1 MTQKIDIGVNANTGQ
16 AEASVK
22 GIERAADGVADA
34 LDNINKK
41 AKSAAEGLREVEDQ
55 TRRLRNTQEILK
67 REFGR
72 DISSRDA
79 DAFLKN
85 FDRMRNG
92 RGIGSRNVR
101 GFDGFENWYQGHS
114 SIFKN
119 QNDAAAHR
127 RRVLA
132 MGMQGTSDAAH
143 NGAPPPP
150 DSNTPAPQA
159 GPDFGRGVQ
168 RAQSMALAFGKSML
182 ALAGLNSIVGMAGS
196 AVDMSTEENVGL
208 DTLKRSAGDLSI
220 DFQKLRDEVRGSTEG
235 LGVTYVEAARLGQ
248 QFAKTA
254 GNLERAGIGGNV
266 RAGIGLSRSYG
277 LDPTEGVQFFGTM
290 KRMGVTSGDEQSAR
304 KLALMIGDAVNE
316 GGYIAKAD
324 EMLSAVAD
332 YATQLTRITLS
343 SPNVGDYAAM
353 LASLV
358 KTGLPGLDPQGAAA
372 LMSAADGS
380 VRRGGGMGEAGL
392 NFSYAAL
399 RNYSPGIDP
408 VSAQAMM
415 SGGLFGTTE
424 NTFGS
429 GTALGKWYGAR
440 GLLTPRSSN
449 VTNFEK
455 MRSLMRRQYGSS
467 PYYLDAMKNFFGLS
481 SVQQAAALDDMNPA
495 DLNASQ
501 RLLGAAGVD
510 MSKLSASGIQ
520 GISRIAGARGMG
532 DLTSIYAAT
541 MGRKD
546 ISDADR
552 GALGAAFK
560 TGDVEKLRHALVRVV
575 GTYDQEKTEGSETRQ
590 SISDLKNE
598 LTRIGGSLLFPLNAI
613 RDGVTMMSMALA
625 PEEYKR
631 RMQDQ
636 KDASTDYAA
645 IYRARGGRAPG
656 FLDSAMA
663 GDKARYEKMKA
674 AGDGPVNLDDVIAKP
689 EQARATLDPANYA
702 YEMARRQA
710 VQKMIEKDFGVS
722 SATVPQSWLD
732 EMSETDRLLGLP
744 AGMSARQIGKESSF
758 DPNAVNVKSGAIG
771 LAQVMPSTLAALNK
785 RFGRVLDPTDPMDAL
800 LIHREVMRENKAKFG
815 NDADALRAYNAGWN
829 KNKWDNSETNDYV
842 STIRG
847 STPMPAG
854 SPKGGG
860 RDGGGAFTV
869 NIAGEVHL
877 PVRDQ
882 TGREIGSASLRP
894 FVSGKPAGS
903 LDNPRWA
910 P

>member
-1 MTQKIDIGVNANTGQ
+1 MSQKIDIGVNANTGQ

-22 GIERAADGVADA
+22 GIERAADGVAEA
-34 LDNINKK
+34 LANVNKQ
-41 AKSAAEGLREVEDQ
+41 ARAAADGIKDVETQ
-55 TRRLRNTQEILK
+55 SQRLKNTQSILQ
-67 REFGR
+67 RELGR

-79 DAFLKN
+79 DHFLKS
-85 FDRMRNG
+85 FDRLRSG

-101 GFDGFENWYQGHS
+101 GFNDFESWYQGHS
-114 SIFKN
+114 GIFKN
-119 QNDAAAHR
+119 PGDAAAHR

-132 MGMQGTSDAAH
+132 MGMQGTSYAA
-143 NGAPPPP
+143 NYGAPTGSHNDDDGRSQPV
-150 DSNTPAPQA
+150 
-159 GPDFGRGVQ
+159 GMDFGRGVQ
-168 RAQSMALAFGKSML
+168 RAQSTAMAFGKSML
-182 ALAGLNSIVGMAGS
+182 ALAGLHSIVGMAGS
-196 AVDMSTEENVGL
+196 AADMATEENVGL
-208 DTLKRSAGDLSI
+208 DTLKRAAGDLTT
-220 DFQKLRDEVRGSTEG
+220 DFQKLRDEVRGSTDG
-235 LGVTYVEAARLGQ
+235 LGVTYVEAARLSQ

-254 GNLERAGIGGNV
+254 GNLERVNIAGNV
-266 RAGIGLSRSYG
+266 RTGIGFSRSYG

-290 KRMGVTSGDEQSAR
+290 KRLGATGGDEQSAR

-316 GGYIAKAD
+316 GGYLGKAD
-324 EMLSAVAD
+324 EILGAVAD
-332 YATQLTRITLS
+332 YATQITRITLAT
-343 SPNVGDYAAM
+343 PNVGDYAAM
-353 LASLV
+353 LTSLI

-372 LMSAADGS
+372 LLNAADAS

-392 NFSYAAL
+392 NFSYAAI
-399 RNYSPGIDP
+399 RRSSPGIDP

-424 NTFGS
+424 NTFGA
-429 GTALGKWYGAR
+429 GTALGDWYGAR
-440 GLLTPRSSN
+440 GIATPRSSN

-455 MRSLMRRQYGSS
+455 MRGLMRRQYGSS

-481 SVQQAAALDDMNPA
+481 SVQQAAALDNMNPS
-495 DLNASQ
+495 DLTASQ
-501 RLLGAAGVD
+501 RLLGNAGVD
-510 MSKLSASGIQ
+510 ISRLSASGIQ
-520 GISRIAGARGMG
+520 GVSSIAGARGMG
-532 DLTSIYAAT
+532 DLTSIYART
-541 MGRKD
+541 MGRSD
-546 ISDADR
+546 ISGADR
-552 GALGAAFK
+552 GNLSAAFK

-800 LIHREVMRENKAKFG
+800 LIHREVMRENKARFG
-815 NDADALRAYNAGWN
+815 SDADALRAYNAGWD
-829 KNKWDNSETNDYV
+829 KSKWNNTETNDYV
-842 STIRG
+842 DTIMG
-847 STPMPAG
+847 ATPMPGAA
-854 SPKGGG
+854 PGGG
-860 RDGGGAFTV
+860 NGGGEYTV
-869 NIAGEVHL
+869 SFAGEVNL
-877 PVRDQ
+877 PVKDSR
-882 TGREIGSASLRP
+882 GAEIGSATIRP
-894 FVSGKPAGS
+894 FVSGRPAGS
-903 LDNPRWA
+903 LNQSQWVR
-910 P
+910 